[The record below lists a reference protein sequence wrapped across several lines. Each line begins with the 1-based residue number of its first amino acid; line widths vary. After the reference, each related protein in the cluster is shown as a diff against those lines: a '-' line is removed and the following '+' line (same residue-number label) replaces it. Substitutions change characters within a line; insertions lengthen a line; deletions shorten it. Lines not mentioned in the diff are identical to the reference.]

1 MFTAEMR
8 RKVRMIALFLGIFWF
23 QSLMLPSKNFGQ
35 AKTPNQASIDEKTHY
50 QQILE
55 QLKKVDYAARC
66 AQNAVSTFGDS
77 AFLPELLFQLSEW
90 EIQRERLTYE
100 LAMIKY
106 NIQLAR
112 FDSGKT
118 KIEPVEPQLRFSK
131 PLAIN
136 RQIIENYPDSP
147 VINRVLYRT
156 GLCLFEIGKKDSAKA
171 IFLQL
176 IQNNPDSTYLSDVL
190 FRLGE
195 CYFDEGQYEQA
206 ITMYQQILKD
216 WKSQFYP
223 LAMYKIGWC
232 HYRLN
237 RYSDAISTFYYLLS
251 DIKIL
256 EEINSELLGKTPAQ
270 LKDEVMEYITISFSD
285 FGGAQ
290 SLLDFIESMGGSA
303 YTPYLLHKLSDIY
316 IKRDFFEEAITAI
329 KLLQLKF
336 PSYEKLPET
345 FLSLFQCY
353 ESLKEMDRAYYLH
366 DELIQ
371 KCGPKSKWAQAHA
384 TEGDKKLFQSVLTEI
399 DFKIAT
405 PLITAADSLLAL
417 KNYKQGAEK
426 YAYFLKR
433 FKTDQRADHAAYCL
447 AECYYHMSQFV
458 PAANFYKAVVLNFPK
473 SELREDAAYNHIVCY
488 DQLLELN
495 HVALDDSSINLKT
508 NKPLQNLVLA
518 CNNFLKWVPN
528 SNKVPEICLKLAEI
542 FYRQK
547 AYPVAEKYAT
557 QAFATITK
565 KKVGLEHR
573 TKAINLLAQINF
585 KQGKFK
591 NTELLTKLL
600 IKENP
605 DSTDLIDRCNKML
618 ASVSFKIGEKLKST
632 GKSDLAAI
640 QFERAALRS
649 TDPNIAQ
656 ASLFEAAIQF
666 EQANQ
671 LNKAVLKFEDFY
683 QRYPKSEY
691 AKQALYR
698 AALLRDKL
706 GQYQLSARNY
716 LNLHELTP
724 GTPEGIAALF
734 NAGLAYE
741 KAKDWTSMAETFKKF
756 VALYPN
762 NNDNILEAIFKTAF
776 AYEQKN
782 MIQLANSE
790 YQRLINKFN
799 AMKEA
804 GQPADDQLAAQATF
818 RLAEMKHDQFAA
830 IKLTPPF
837 QSSLK
842 RKQTAFAELMK
853 AYVEVAKFNI
863 AEWTTAA
870 FYKLGLSYEEFCQDI
885 LESPAPPE
893 LKGPDLA
900 AYQESLH
907 QQLVVPLQQEA
918 LRYYET
924 NQKLASENN
933 IRNEW
938 IDKTRAR
945 ILFLTKKL
953 ASNSSALSLTQPVK
967 DTAAEL
973 KPRAEQAQKKL

>member
-1 MFTAEMR
+1 M
-8 RKVRMIALFLGIFWF
+8 WF
-23 QSLMLPSKNFGQ
+23 SISILTPDCFGQ
-35 AKTPNQASIDEKTHY
+35 AKSTTQSAIDEKAHY
-50 QQILE
+50 QQLLE

-66 AQNAVSTFGDS
+66 AQNAVNAFGDS

-90 EIQRERLTYE
+90 EIQRERLYYE

-118 KIEPVEPQLRFSK
+118 KVEPVEPQLRFTKS
-131 PLAIN
+131 LAIN
-136 RQIIENYPDSP
+136 RQILQNYPDSP
-147 VINRVLYRT
+147 IINRVLYRT
-156 GLCLFEIGKKDSAKA
+156 GLCLFEIGKKDSAKTL
-171 IFLQL
+171 FLQL
-176 IQNNPDSTYLSDVL
+176 IQNHPDTTHLSDVL

-195 CYFDEGQYEQA
+195 CYFDEGQYERA

-290 SLLDFIESMGGSA
+290 SLYDFIESMGGSA
-303 YTPYLLHKLSDIY
+303 YTSNLLHKLSEVY
-316 IKRDFFEEAITAI
+316 IKRDFFEEAISTI
-329 KLLQLKF
+329 KLLQTKF
-336 PSYEKLPET
+336 PFYEKLPET
-345 FLSLFQCY
+345 FLALFQCY

-366 DELIQ
+366 DELIE
-371 KCGPKSKWAQAHA
+371 KCGPKSKWAKAHPD
-384 TEGDKKLFQSVLTEI
+384 TETQKLFKSVLTEI
-399 DFKIAT
+399 DFKIAS
-405 PLITAADSLLAL
+405 PLLNAADSLLAI

-433 FKTDQRADHAAYCL
+433 FKNDKRADHAAYCL

-495 HVALDDSSINLKT
+495 HISLNDSSVSLKT

-518 CNNFLKWVPN
+518 CDNFLKWVPN
-528 SNKVPEICLKLAEI
+528 SNKVPEVCLKLAEI
-542 FYRQK
+542 FYRQQ
-547 AYPVAEKYAT
+547 AYPLSEKYAT
-557 QAFATITK
+557 QAFSVITK
-565 KKVGLEHR
+565 KKVGTEHKN
-573 TKAINLLAQINF
+573 KALNLLAQIHF
-585 KQGKFK
+585 KQQKYK
-591 NTELLTKLL
+591 NVELLTKLL

-605 DSTDLIDRCNKML
+605 DSTELVDRCNKML
-618 ASVSFKIGEKLKST
+618 ASVSFKIGEKLKSS
-632 GKSDLAAI
+632 GKNDLAAL

-649 TDPNIAQ
+649 TDPNIMQ
-656 ASLFEAAIQF
+656 ASLFEAAIQY

-671 LNKAVLKFEDFY
+671 LNKAVLKFENFY
-683 QRYPKSEY
+683 DKYPKSDR
-691 AKQALYR
+691 AKEALYR

-706 GQYQLSARNY
+706 GQYQFSARNY
-716 LNLHELTP
+716 LNLHDLTP
-724 GTPEGIAALF
+724 GTPEGMAALF

-741 KAKDWTSMAETFKKF
+741 KAKDWTSMAETYKKF
-756 VALYPN
+756 VSLYPN
-762 NNDNILEAIFKTAF
+762 NSDNILEAIFKIAF

-782 MIQLANSE
+782 MVQLANAE
-790 YQRLINKFN
+790 YQRLLNRYN
-799 AMKEA
+799 MLREA

-818 RLAEMKHDQFAA
+818 RLAEMKHEQFAA
-830 IKLTPPF
+830 IKLVPPF
-837 QSSLK
+837 QVSLK
-842 RKQTAFAELMK
+842 RKQTAFAELLK

-893 LKGPDLA
+893 LKGQDLV
-900 AYQESLH
+900 AYQESLQ

-933 IRNEW
+933 LRNEW

-953 ASNSSALSLTQPVK
+953 ASNNNALSLGQPVK
-967 DTAAEL
+967 ETSTVMKASASQE
-973 KPRAEQAQKKL
+973 RKKL